1 MILVSSQRHHGSTE
15 FAPAMAESNGLLPGF
30 PALCGKPVH
39 VAFDGGRLTSDGG
52 VLLLAQIERQLGLAD
67 RLAKCIEDPRDPA
80 LVEHTI
86 AEMIRFRALL
96 IAAGYPDGND
106 CDALRTDPAF
116 KMAVGRLPQSGPDLC
131 SQPTMSR
138 LENLPGPTA
147 LKRMMAAMVE
157 LFCDSFEQVP
167 TRIVLDIDDTE
178 DEVHGGQQ
186 LALFNAH
193 YDSRCFL
200 PIHIYEAASGK
211 PVAILL
217 RPGRTPDGA
226 EVACV
231 LRHVIGHIRARWP
244 RVEILVRGDSHY
256 GRIEVMTWCERK
268 RIGYIFGLAGN
279 KLLLRKV
286 SDLAEDVAVRRV
298 SGEAE
303 KVRRHGEVDYAAKA
317 WPGKPDHNARR
328 VIARIEA
335 GPRGTDTRFI
345 ITNLAGEP
353 EYLYE
358 TVYCARGQ
366 AENLI
371 KAHKLHLASDRT
383 SCSKATA
390 NQFRLLV
397 HTAAYWLMHSL
408 RGLAP
413 KLSFWRDAQF
423 DTIRISLLKVAARV
437 TEMATRI
444 KVALPSS
451 YPYQDTWLLL
461 AKRADRRPP

>member
-1 MILVSSQRHHGSTE
+1 MSDDTV
-15 FAPAMAESNGLLPGF
+15 LPFNF
-30 PALCGKPVH
+30 PAVCRKKVTA
-39 VAFDGGRLTSDGG
+39 AFDGGLLTSDGG

-80 LVEHTI
+80 AVQHSI
-86 AEMIRFRALL
+86 AEMIRYRALL

-106 CDALRTDPAF
+106 CDALRADPAF
-116 KMAVGRLPQSGPDLC
+116 KMAVGRLPETGPDLC

-138 LENLPGPTA
+138 LENLPRPNE
-147 LKRMMAAMVE
+147 LMRMMAAMID
-157 LFCDSFEQVP
+157 LFCDSFAQVP
-167 TRIVLDIDDTE
+167 SRIVLDIDDTE

-186 LALFNAH
+186 LGLFNAH

-200 PIHIYEAASGK
+200 PIHIYEASSGK
-211 PVAILL
+211 PVAIFL
-217 RPGRTPDGA
+217 RPGKTPDGA
-226 EVACV
+226 EVARV
-231 LRHVIGHIRARWP
+231 LRHVIGRIRARWP

-256 GRIEVMTWCERK
+256 GRIEAITWCERK

-279 KLLLRKV
+279 KVLLRKIA
-286 SDLAEDVAVRRV
+286 DLAEDVAVRRV
-298 SGEAE
+298 EGEAE
-303 KVRRHGEVDYAAKA
+303 KVRRHGEIDYAAA
-317 WPGKPDHNARR
+317 SWPGKPGSNARR
-328 VIARIEA
+328 VIARVEA
-335 GPRGTDTRFI
+335 SPQGNDSRFI
-345 ITNLAGEP
+345 VTNLAGTP
-353 EYLYE
+353 EHLYE
-358 TVYCARGQ
+358 DIYCARGQ

-423 DTIRISLLKVAARV
+423 DTIRISLLKVAARI
-437 TEMATRI
+437 TEMASRI

-451 YPYQDTWLLL
+451 YPNQEIWMLL
-461 AKRADRRPP
+461 AERAARRPP